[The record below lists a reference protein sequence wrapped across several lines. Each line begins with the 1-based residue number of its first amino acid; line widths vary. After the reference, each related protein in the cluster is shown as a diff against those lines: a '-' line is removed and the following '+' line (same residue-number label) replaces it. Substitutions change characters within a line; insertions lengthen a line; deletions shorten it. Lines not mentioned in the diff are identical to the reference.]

1 MVNIKSGIFLI
12 LNLFCAFILNAQNK
26 KESYRFDFGTGGL
39 QKDYLQI
46 LPNSAYSTEVGYGF
60 LDDPKLIGIDNGGEN
75 PLTTDFITS
84 SKPFVFAVDVPEG
97 NYDVTVYFGD
107 EQGASSQTVRA
118 ECRRLM
124 IEPFK
129 TAGTEVVKKQFTVHV
144 KTAIIAPSGDSVKLK
159 KRELDYL
166 HWDNHLSIEFNGDK
180 PKVCGLEI
188 TKNNKATTIFLAGNS
203 TVVDQAEEPYASWG
217 QMIPAFF
224 KPGEVVFANYAESG
238 ETLLAFE
245 NERRLE
251 KILSQMKKGDY
262 LFIEF
267 GHNDQKPGGGHLD
280 PFTTYKEKLKYYVSE
295 VRKKGGNPVLV
306 TSMHRRNFDGS
317 GLIVNT
323 LEDYP
328 EAVRQTGKE
337 ENVPVIDLNEMSKKL
352 YEAWG
357 VEKSLKAFVYYP
369 AGTFPGQDQEL
380 KDDTHFSPYGAY
392 ELAKC
397 VVEGIK
403 KTNLKISKYILS
415 DFKSFDPSKPDPIES
430 FVWPLSPKASVVKP
444 DGN

>member
-1 MVNIKSGIFLI
+1 MTNFRTALLIVLTLFVAFHIK
-12 LNLFCAFILNAQNK
+12 AQKDRGNYK
-26 KESYRFDFGTGGL
+26 FDFGTGAL
-39 QKDYLQI
+39 QKDYIQI
-46 LPNSAYSTEVGYGF
+46 LPGTAYSPSTGYGF
-60 LDDPKLIGIDNGGEN
+60 LDNPQLIAIDNGGSDA
-75 PLTTDFITS
+75 LTTDFMTGAA
-84 SKPFVFAVDVPEG
+84 PFVFAVDLPEG
-97 NYDVTVYFGD
+97 NYDVAVYFGD
-107 EQGASSQTVRA
+107 EQGASSVTVRA

-129 TAGTEVVKKQFTVHV
+129 TSGGEIVKKHFSVHV
-144 KTAIIAPSGDSVKLK
+144 RTAILPSGDSVKLK
-159 KRELDYL
+159 KRELDYF
-166 HWDNHLSIEFNGDK
+166 HWDGHLSIEFNGAK
-180 PKVCGLEI
+180 PKICGIEI
-188 TKNNKATTIFLAGNS
+188 TKNTNSTTLFLAGNS
-203 TVVDQAEEPYASWG
+203 TVVDQAMEPYAAWG

-224 KPGEVVFANYAESG
+224 KPGEVVIANYAESG

-245 NERRLE
+245 RERRLE

-267 GHNDQKPGGGHLD
+267 AHNDQKAGNNHLD
-280 PFTTYKEKLKYYVSE
+280 AFTSYKEKLKYYINE
-295 VRKKGGNPVLV
+295 VRKKGGNPVFV
-306 TSMHRRNFDGS
+306 TSMHRRNFDES
-317 GLIVNT
+317 GTIVNT

-337 ENVPVIDLNEMSKKL
+337 EKVPVIDLNEMSKKL

-357 VEKSLKAFVYYP
+357 VEKSLKAFVHYP

-380 KDDTHFSPYGAY
+380 KDDTHFTPYGAY

-403 KTNLKISKYILS
+403 KADLKIAKYLKG
-415 DFKSFDPSKPDPIES
+415 DLKSFDPSKPDPLES
-430 FVWPLSPKASVVKP
+430 FEWPLSPAVSGLNP